1 VEAVRQASNV
11 RYGCHVGTKDAA
23 PVTRAVTPRTSTG
36 FEYAFPAIRGIQ
48 AGREYYVSMCPL
60 RLIPKIFIF
69 DEDELSPELR
79 AQRILNK
86 GRLPALTKY
95 VLDNP
100 DDYVFSALTASVDGD
115 MDFES
120 ASADGTAFRTG
131 QLRIPMAARF
141 LINDGQ
147 HRRAAIEL
155 ALKEN
160 PDLGDETI
168 AVVFFHDAGLARSQQ
183 MFADLNRHAVRPAR
197 SIGVLYDHRD
207 GEAQIARTIAG
218 RSAVF
223 KGYVEMEKSNLSARS
238 RKMFTLSA
246 LYYGTQALLQG
257 LDVKPEESTGLAQT
271 YWEAVDKLLPE
282 WAAVR
287 GHELSASEMRRD
299 FIHSHGIALHSLGR
313 IGNSLLRD
321 SIAPAEWKRRL
332 DPLKKVDWSRS
343 NSDWEGRAIV
353 GGRVS
358 KSHQNVTL
366 TVNYLRTHLSLGLSP
381 EEQRVEDAYL
391 RGDA

>member
-1 VEAVRQASNV
+1 VEIEVP
-11 RYGCHVGTKDAA
+11 TPAA
-23 PVTRAVTPRTSTG
+23 RVVAPRTSTG
-36 FEYAFPAIRGIQ
+36 FEYTFPAIRGIQ

-95 VLDNP
+95 ILDNP

-115 MDFES
+115 VEFDHLGS
-120 ASADGTAFRTG
+120 DGNAFRTG
-131 QLRIPMAARF
+131 QLRIPMDSRF

-147 HRRAAIEL
+147 HRRAAIEH

-160 PDLGDETI
+160 PNIGNETI

-207 GEAQIARTIAG
+207 SEAKIARTLAG
-218 RSAVF
+218 QCKVF
-223 KGYVEMEKSNLSARS
+223 KGYVEMEKSTLSARS
-238 RKMFTLSA
+238 RMMFTLSA

-257 LDVKPEESTGLAQT
+257 LDVQADAAAELAQE
-271 YWEAVDKLLPE
+271 YWEYIDTTLPE
-282 WAAVR
+282 WQMVR
-287 GHELSASEMRRD
+287 KRELSAPEMRRD
-299 FIHSHGIALHSLGR
+299 FIHSHGIALHALGR
-313 IGNSLLRD
+313 IGNSLLRE
-321 SIAPAEWKRRL
+321 SITPSKWKRKL
-332 DPLKKVDWSRS
+332 SPLKRVDWTRS
-343 NSDWEGRAIV
+343 NADWEGRAIV

-358 KSHQNVTL
+358 KSHQNVAL
-366 TVNYLRTHLSLGLSP
+366 TVNYLRNHLGLDLSA

-391 RGDA
+391 RGEV

>member
-1 VEAVRQASNV
+1 MESRSA
-11 RYGCHVGTKDAA
+11 
-23 PVTRAVTPRTSTG
+23 TRVVAPRTSEG

-48 AGREYYVSMCPL
+48 AGREFYVSMCPM

-69 DEDELSPELR
+69 DEDELTPELR
-79 AQRILNK
+79 AQRVLNK
-86 GRLPALTKY
+86 GRLPALAKY
-95 VLDNP
+95 ILDNP

-115 MDFES
+115 MNFES
-120 ASADGTAFRTG
+120 VAADGPGMRTG
-131 QLRIPMAARF
+131 QLRIPMDARF

-147 HRRAAIEL
+147 HRRAAIEQ

-207 GEAQIARTIAG
+207 EEAKIARLL
-218 RSAVF
+218 SSHCSVF

-238 RKMFTLSA
+238 AKMFTLSA

-257 LDVKPEESTGLAQT
+257 MDLKPGAGAELAQSF
-271 YWEAVDKLLPE
+271 WETIDKALPE
-282 WAAVR
+282 WSLVR
-287 GHELSASEMRRD
+287 NRKLPAQEMRRD
-299 FIHSHGIALHSLGR
+299 YIHSHGIALHSLGR
-313 IGNSLLRD
+313 IGNSLFRE
-321 SIAPAEWKRRL
+321 SIAPGKWKKQL
-332 DPLKKVDWSRS
+332 TPLKDVDWTRS
-343 NSDWEGRAIV
+343 NTDWEGRAIV

-366 TVNYLRTHLSLGLSP
+366 TVNYLRAHLALPLSP